1 MLIDFNAAAGERVPP
16 FCLVDLEH
24 SVFESDCIV
33 ACDDSFPLKREDEI
47 EVPVPDTQKG
57 IAWMAAATAKRPFVF
72 RDVVLSKKAVGIF
85 HAVNSS
91 QPQLLRQTLL
101 PGLIAP
107 LAPRASD

>member
-1 MLIDFNAAAGERVPP
+1 MLIDFNAASGQRVPP

-24 SVFESDCIV
+24 SVFESHCIV

-57 IAWMAAATAKRPFVF
+57 IALDGGRDRKEPVVF
-72 RDVVLSKKAVGIF
+72 RDVVLSKKAVGLF
-85 HAVNSS
+85 HAVDAS
-91 QPQLLRQTLL
+91 QPQLLRQTPL

-107 LAPRASD
+107 LAT